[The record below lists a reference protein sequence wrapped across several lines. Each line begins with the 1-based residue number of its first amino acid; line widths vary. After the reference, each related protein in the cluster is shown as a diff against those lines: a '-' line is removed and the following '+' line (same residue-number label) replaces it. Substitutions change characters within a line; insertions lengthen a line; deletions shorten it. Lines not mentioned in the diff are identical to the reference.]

1 MPKLPGVSM
10 KQAQRVFEKIGF
22 RVERQGKHLIM
33 SRGETVLVI
42 PRHNPI
48 NSLTMGGIAKEAGL
62 KPEQFRDLL

>member
-1 MPKLPGVSM
+1 MPKLPGVSV

-48 NSLTMGGIAKEAGL
+48 NSLTMGSIVKEAGL
-62 KPEQFRDLL
+62 TPERFRELL